1 MKFASD
7 KFESEIYRNAA
18 NAVRGKI
25 VSGGVGY
32 DGHFNITLNGKIS
45 PSVQYMQNSYGVKE
59 TWRFLTS
66 DCGAPRSAVT
76 EKLVTNIDYQEKS

>member
-18 NAVRGKI
+18 NAVKGKI

-32 DGHFNITLNGKIS
+32 DEHFNITVGGKIS

-59 TWRFLTS
+59 TWRFLAK
-66 DCGAPRSAVT
+66 DCKAAHSAIT
-76 EKLVTNIDYQEKS
+76 EKLVANIDY

>member
-32 DGHFNITLNGKIS
+32 DEHFNITVGGKIS

-59 TWRFLTS
+59 TWRFLAK
-66 DCGAPRSAVT
+66 DCKAAHSAIT
-76 EKLVTNIDYQEKS
+76 EKLVANIDY